1 MSPGTGFRTS
11 GTLTGV
17 LLLAGLL
24 GFFSFPGGG
33 ELDRAAMTDFYSS
46 SRGAAQDVV
55 TLSVLLLVLAS
66 WATAWFML
74 EWRALLPGPS
84 RLGEVAVSVA
94 RTGAVVVA
102 VGAAVAIGPLEVQKI
117 TGGDFVGIPIATTLA
132 QSGLGVM
139 VIGFFSWGL
148 ALVLL
153 GVASRRAGVL
163 VRGSATAAVVVGGL
177 QVLDVVFS
185 PVVLVPLLLLVVGL
199 RGARST
205 APAVTRRP
213 GEALAH

>member
-1 MSPGTGFRTS
+1 MSTQTGFRAS
-11 GTLTGV
+11 GSLTGV

-24 GFFSFPGGG
+24 CFFNFPGGG
-33 ELDRAAMTDFYSS
+33 KLDRTAMTDFYTS
-46 SRGAAQDVV
+46 GGVAQDVV
-55 TLSVLLLVLAS
+55 TVSVLLLVLAS
-66 WATAWFML
+66 WAATWFLL
-74 EWRALLPGPS
+74 EWRALLPGEC
-84 RLGEVAVSVA
+84 RLGEVAVPVA

-117 TGGDFVGIPIATTLA
+117 AGGDFVGIPIATTLA

-163 VRGSATAAVVVGGL
+163 ARGSAAAAVAVGVL
-177 QVLDVVFS
+177 QVLDVMFS
-185 PVVLVPLLLLVVGL
+185 PVVLVPLLLVVVGL
-199 RGARST
+199 RGVRST
-205 APAVTRRP
+205 SSTAARRT